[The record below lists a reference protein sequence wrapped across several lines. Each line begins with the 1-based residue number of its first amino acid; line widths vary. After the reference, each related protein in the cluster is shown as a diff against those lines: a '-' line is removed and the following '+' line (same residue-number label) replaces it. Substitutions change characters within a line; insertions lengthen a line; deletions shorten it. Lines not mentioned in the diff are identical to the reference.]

1 MAQKDAVEQ
10 LKDRFAKPLEEFEQR
25 RVVFWHDV
33 DGSFE
38 DEFESLAK
46 EGIPSE
52 RTVRFLKL
60 SGSNRFV
67 AKRELYRLHAGDDF
81 LVYTTEPKDFSPKT
95 LEKNW
100 LADIEICSEHFQA
113 DFASLLAES
122 LGAKDAAIEGV
133 SMFRQFFNAADR
145 RARFVKLM
153 PQAET
158 KADVALGVIGATL
171 GASDLSLETIVRTY
185 LVLLCEGSEPLDQLS
200 KYGADSLFASL
211 VSKRI
216 GYNGDLLSRDD
227 FAAHLLLTALSTQ
240 LPSEFLEG
248 LEGRISIPH
257 GQPCLN
263 VVRAWMGDEKSLV
276 VLFELARDTERL
288 CGLPK
293 RFSEIPLVQLQAAD
307 VFPCVNECI
316 LASLLGSMAQ
326 GADRFDEA
334 LQIAQRRKDLK
345 WFSRVEPYFS
355 ALEASAHMQ
364 RFYREHAQGFH
375 VAVARDVWCAY
386 TGEWRMMDF
395 WYRTF
400 CSEFDRCG
408 KSSFDIA
415 GGVTDELENL
425 AAWVEGVY
433 VNWFLSETNR
443 CWVNAAENQWS
454 KSGYIEGVPRQRRFF
469 DEFVLAGS
477 GDVKRTLVIIS
488 DALRFE
494 VADELAQRLERATA
508 GTAELKSMQGVFPSV
523 TEFGMAALLPHNSM
537 GLRESDMA
545 VFLDGGVP
553 VASTEER
560 EAALRRRKPKGRCI
574 QSKTLL
580 AAKRSARK
588 QLVGDADVVYVYH
601 NKIDAVGEDFNTEHM
616 VFDACETAIE
626 DLVALVKSSVND
638 LNISRVLITAD
649 HGFLYTRNP
658 LEERSKVSAADASAR
673 VVKQGRRYLV
683 SDEPGVDD
691 VLFVKMNMDDIDGGA
706 YTGLAPRECVRIKK
720 AGPGDNYVHG
730 GLSLQECC
738 VPVVEFRNRRSGAKG
753 FEERQRA
760 GFKLLSTS
768 RRITSMLFHVEL
780 FQTEAVGGKILP
792 AEYEITLLDASGN
805 AVSDTRPAHADM
817 ATTDETVRVS
827 RIQLGLKAGRQ
838 YDPKKPYYL
847 SCRSKDDGSEAWRQ
861 EFSVEIA
868 FVPMDDFDF

>member
-1 MAQKDAVEQ
+1 MAQQDAIEQ

-33 DGSFE
+33 DKSFE
-38 DEFESLAK
+38 SQFDVLAK
-46 EGIPSE
+46 EGVSSE
-52 RTVRFLKL
+52 RNVRFLKL
-60 SGSNRFV
+60 SDNNRFI

-81 LVYTTEPKDFSPKT
+81 LVYTTEPKDFSPKA

-122 LGAKDAAIEGV
+122 LGAKDAAVEGV

-145 RARFVKLM
+145 RARFAKLM
-153 PQAET
+153 PRAET
-158 KADVALGVIGATL
+158 KADVALGVIGAIL
-171 GASDLSLETIVRTY
+171 GASDLSLETIVRAY
-185 LVLLCEGSEPLDQLS
+185 LVSLYEGAEPLDQLS

-211 VSKRI
+211 VSKRV
-216 GYNGDLLSRDD
+216 GYTGDLLSRDD
-227 FAAHLLLTALSTQ
+227 FAAHVLLTALSTQ
-240 LPSEFLEG
+240 LPGEYLEG
-248 LEGRISIPH
+248 LEGRISNPH
-257 GQPCLN
+257 GQPCFN
-263 VVRAWMGDEKSLV
+263 VVRAWMGDEKSLA

-293 RFSEIPLVQLQAAD
+293 RFAEIPLAQLQAAD
-307 VFPCVNECI
+307 VFPCINECI
-316 LASLLGSMAQ
+316 LTGLLGSMAQ
-326 GADRFDEA
+326 GADRSDEA
-334 LQIAQRRKDLK
+334 LQVTQRRKDLK
-345 WFSRVEPYFS
+345 WFTRVEPFFS
-355 ALEASAHMQ
+355 ALEASANMQ
-364 RFYREHAQGFH
+364 RFYREHVQGFH
-375 VAVARDVWCAY
+375 VAVARDVWNAY
-386 TGEWRMMDF
+386 TGDWYMMDS
-395 WYRTF
+395 WYRAF
-400 CSEFDRCG
+400 CVAFDRCG
-408 KSSFDIA
+408 KSSFDVADNVI
-415 GGVTDELENL
+415 DELESL

-443 CWVNAAENQWS
+443 CWVNAAEEQWS
-454 KSGYIEGVPRQRRFF
+454 KSGYVEGVPRQRRFF
-469 DEFVLAGS
+469 DEFVVAGS
-477 GDVKRTLVIIS
+477 KDVKRTLVIVS

-494 VADELAQRLERATA
+494 VADELAHRLECATA
-508 GTAELKSMQGVFPSV
+508 GTAELKSMHSVFPSI
-523 TEFGMAALLPHNSM
+523 TEFGMAALLPHHSM
-537 GLRESDMA
+537 GLREADMA
-545 VFLDGGVP
+545 VFLDGDVP

-560 EAALRRRKPKGRCI
+560 EVALRRRKPKGRCI
-574 QSKTLL
+574 QSKALL
-580 AAKRSARK
+580 AEKRSARK

-601 NKIDAVGEDFNTEHM
+601 NKIDAVGEGFNTEHM

-626 DLVALVKSSVND
+626 DLVALVKSSIND
-638 LNISRVLITAD
+638 LTISRVLITAD

-658 LEERSKVSAADASAR
+658 LEERSKVSVADASTR

-683 SDEPGVDD
+683 GDEPSIHDG
-691 VLFVKMNMDDIDGGA
+691 LFVKMNMDDIDGGT

-738 VPVVEFRNRRSGAKG
+738 VPVIEFRNRRSGAKG

-780 FQTEAVGGKILP
+780 FQTEAVGGKTLP

-817 ATTDETVRVS
+817 TTSNETARVS
-827 RIQLGLKAGRQ
+827 RVQLGLKAGRQ
-838 YDPKKPYYL
+838 YDSKKPYYL
-847 SCRSKDDGSEAWRQ
+847 SCRSKDDGVEAWRQ
-861 EFSVEIA
+861 EFSIEIA
-868 FVPMDDFDF
+868 FVPMDDFGF

>member
-1 MAQKDAVEQ
+1 MAQQDAVEQ

-33 DGSFE
+33 DRSFE
-38 DEFESLAK
+38 DQFESLAK

-60 SGSNRFV
+60 SDSNRFV
-67 AKRELYRLHAGDDF
+67 AKRELYRLHASDDF
-81 LVYTTEPKDFSPKT
+81 LVYTTEPKDFSSKK

-100 LADIEICSEHFQA
+100 LADIEIYSEHFQA

-122 LGAKDAAIEGV
+122 LRAKDAAIEGV

-171 GASDLSLETIVRTY
+171 GASDLSFETIIRTY
-185 LVLLCEGSEPLDQLS
+185 LFLCYEGSNPLGQLS
-200 KYGADSLFASL
+200 KYEADSLFASL

-227 FAAHLLLTALSTQ
+227 FAAHILLTALSTQ
-240 LPSEFLEG
+240 LPTEFLKG

-263 VVRAWMGDEKSLV
+263 VVRAWMGDEKSLA

-293 RFSEIPLVQLQAAD
+293 LFSEIPLVQLQAAD

-326 GADRFDEA
+326 GADRFGEA
-334 LQIAQRRKDLK
+334 LQILQRRKNLK
-345 WFSRVEPYFS
+345 WFSCVEPYFS

-364 RFYREHAQGFH
+364 QFYREHTQGFH
-375 VAVARDVWCAY
+375 FAVARDVWHAY
-386 TGEWRMMDF
+386 TDDWYRMDF
-395 WYRTF
+395 WYRAF
-400 CSEFDRCG
+400 YSAFDRCG
-408 KSSFDIA
+408 KSSFNVADN
-415 GGVTDELENL
+415 VTDELENL
-425 AAWVEGVY
+425 ATWVEGIY

-443 CWVNAAENQWS
+443 CWVSAAEEQWDE
-454 KSGYIEGVPRQRRFF
+454 SGYVEGVPRQRRFF
-469 DEFVLAGS
+469 DEFLVAGS
-477 GDVKRTLVIIS
+477 SEVKRTLVIVS

-494 VADELAQRLERATA
+494 VADELARRLERDTA
-508 GTAELKSMQGVFPSV
+508 GTTELKSMQSVFPSI

-537 GLRESDMA
+537 GLRKSDMQ
-545 VFLDGGVP
+545 VFLDNNVP
-553 VASTEER
+553 VATTEER
-560 EAALRRRKPKGRCI
+560 EAALRRRKPKCRCI
-574 QSKTLL
+574 QSKTLI
-580 AAKRSARK
+580 AAKRSVRK

-601 NKIDAVGEDFNTEHM
+601 NKIDSVGEDFNTEHM
-616 VFDACETAIE
+616 VLDACKTAIE
-626 DLVALVKSSVND
+626 DLVELVKISVNN

-683 SDEPGVDD
+683 SDEHDIDD
-691 VLFVKMNMDDIDGGA
+691 ALFVKMNMDDIKGGT

-738 VPVVEFRNRRSGAKG
+738 VPVVEFRNRRSGTKG
-753 FEERQRA
+753 FEERQHA
-760 GFKLLSTS
+760 GFKLLSAS
-768 RRITSMLFHVEL
+768 RRITSMLFHVDL

-817 ATTDETVRVS
+817 TTTDETVRVS

-838 YDPKKPYYL
+838 YDPKKSYYL
-847 SCRSKDDGSEAWRQ
+847 SCRSKDDNSEAWRQ
-861 EFSVEIA
+861 EFNVEIA